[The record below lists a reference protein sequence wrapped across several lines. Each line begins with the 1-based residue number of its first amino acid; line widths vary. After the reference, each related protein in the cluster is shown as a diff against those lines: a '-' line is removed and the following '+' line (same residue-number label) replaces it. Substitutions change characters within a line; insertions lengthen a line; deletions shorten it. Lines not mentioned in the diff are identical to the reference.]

1 MRGGGKVATI
11 HYLFA
16 FMQKF
21 VDYLNETGPNF
32 EVIDIVLTQIT
43 EGDAEWYGLLFF
55 FVLCAVLLCGVVCC
69 VLLYCLLRC
78 AVLCVIIHVL
88 QVAGVHCGGRD

>member
-1 MRGGGKVATI
+1 
-11 HYLFA
+11 
-16 FMQKF
+16 MQKF

-55 FVLCAVLLCGVVCC
+55 FSFCVLCYCVVWCAVCYYIVFCVALCC
-69 VLLYCLLRC
+69 V
-78 AVLCVIIHVL
+78 
-88 QVAGVHCGGRD
+88 